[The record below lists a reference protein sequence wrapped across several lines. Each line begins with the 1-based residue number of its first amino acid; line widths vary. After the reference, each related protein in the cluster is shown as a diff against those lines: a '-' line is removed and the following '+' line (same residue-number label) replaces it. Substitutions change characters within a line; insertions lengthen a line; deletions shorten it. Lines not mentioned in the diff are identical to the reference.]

1 MEPRVALLPSPFLGP
16 LVWEQVAGRLSGHGL
31 RATVPD
37 PPRAAFASPAD
48 VLDWLVSALPSAGE
62 FILVPHSNAG
72 LYVPAIAARRSVRG
86 FVFVDAVLPP
96 RDGRMRVAPDALVNR
111 LRTSVGSDGLLPP
124 WTSWWPEEDVAA
136 LFPDRQSRV
145 LIEAEQRRLPLAY
158 LTSEVDIASG
168 WDSTP
173 WGSYVAFGDTYAE
186 EIADARGRG
195 WRTVVVDGSHLHM
208 LCDPDGVAELL
219 TEIILPWTKAHSD
232 PGRVT
237 G

>member
-1 MEPRVALLPSPFLGP
+1 
-16 LVWEQVAGRLSGHGL
+16 VWEQVAERLPGHGL
-31 RATVPD
+31 HAIVPD
-37 PPRAAFASPAD
+37 PPPAAFASPAD
-48 VLDWLVSALPSAGE
+48 VLDWLVGALPSAGE

-96 RDGRMRVAPDALVNR
+96 RDGRVHVAPDALVNR
-111 LRTSVGSDGLLPP
+111 LRASVGSDGLLRP

-136 LFPDRQSRV
+136 LFPDRQSRYR
-145 LIEAEQRRLPLAY
+145 IEAEQRRLPLAY
-158 LTSEVDIASG
+158 LTSEVDIAPG
-168 WDSTP
+168 WDRTP
-173 WGSYVAFGDTYAE
+173 WSAYMAFGDTYAE

-208 LCDPDGVAELL
+208 LCDPDRVVELL
-219 TEIILPWTKAHSD
+219 TEIILPWTEAQSD
-232 PGRVT
+232 LGQVT